1 MKRSQPKRDWSRIQT
16 DRDTP
21 CRVCGSV
28 GRTERA
34 HIAGRVYDRK
44 VGATRVVDPDSIVPL
59 CGPTPG
65 GCHGAFDRGDLDLLP
80 HLTTAEQA
88 RAVADLGSI
97 ETARI
102 KLSPSDYRQV
112 AA

>member
-1 MKRSQPKRDWSRIQT
+1 MRRSQPKRDWSRIQT
-16 DRDTP
+16 DKDTP
-21 CRVCGSV
+21 CRVCGSI

-34 HIAGRVYDRK
+34 HIAGRVYDR
-44 VGATRVVDPDSIVPL
+44 RNSWVVDPDAIVPL

-65 GCHGAFDRGDLDLLP
+65 GCHGAYDRGDLDLLP
-80 HLTTAEQA
+80 YLTTAEQA
-88 RAVADLGSI
+88 RAVLDLGSI

-102 KLSPSDYRQV
+102 KLSPSDYRQE